1 VQFSLGQI
9 PEAERS
15 ALDAIHL
22 NPALADADAYLLLAR
37 IHERLN
43 DPEAGVADVRSYL
56 KLSRKRSL
64 QAHAQALFE
73 RARKSW
79 SLLRG
84 HQLTWRFSVVRREAA
99 TYHSANVFVLVA

>member
-1 VQFSLGQI
+1 
-9 PEAERS
+9 
-15 ALDAIHL
+15 
-22 NPALADADAYLLLAR
+22 
-37 IHERLN
+37 
-43 DPEAGVADVRSYL
+43 L

-73 RARKSW
+73 RARKSWSLLRGHQFW